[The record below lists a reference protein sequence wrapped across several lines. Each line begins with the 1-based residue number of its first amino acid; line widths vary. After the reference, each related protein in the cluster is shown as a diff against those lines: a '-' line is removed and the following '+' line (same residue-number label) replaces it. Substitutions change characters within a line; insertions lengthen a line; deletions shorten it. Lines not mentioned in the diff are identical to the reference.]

1 MRSVAKG
8 NYIKGKGGIK
18 HALAHV
24 RYLQMRGGDD
34 RNQAEG
40 RKRLFISAMRE
51 GISGSE
57 INERLRKQNEDGVV
71 IHRIVLSPGIPGVN
85 MEAYT
90 RCIMSELERSKGLD
104 FEYYATEHKNTDHD
118 HTHVVL
124 FGKDQHGRPVTLNK
138 HNYKTVREAGDRYL
152 ERNHKY
158 DRYLDKDLET
168 LMRDGY
174 KHDRGDHDFESLLKD
189 LSSEEW
195 DDQQHDLIPVFDREA
210 AIGALSES
218 ERIVR
223 DNVIY
228 SQFSPLEDLIE
239 LDRRLNNGLLER
251 VSKEEYMNLSSWIG
265 NKKQFG
271 GDYYERTAEE
281 IRMFQQFED
290 DFRRSLSA
298 DNSPPR
304 SFNQYIFESR
314 GRLLDSHERYTIDMQ
329 RLQLQKELAAIQQ
342 SDSDDQEL
350 QQGILD
356 QLEWL
361 DAMMD
366 ERMESRKEIPII
378 PRSEKSERSTNS
390 EKSFPSTE
398 PERSSEP
405 SRVGNSRGSE
415 AESSIARLIFGDEQ
429 GVDVSLYEKLEVEQQ
444 IELWHKIA
452 FDSNFSRYLG
462 DRTTAR
468 GDSDRVQ
475 PYEGQMLGQ
484 FKQLQVQQTFEEHIK
499 ASFGEPH
506 SRREIDPKTEDRE
519 NEREDPGREHTR

>member
-34 RNQAEG
+34 RDQAVG
-40 RKRLFISAMRE
+40 RKRLFISAIRG

-57 INERLRKQNEDGVV
+57 VNERLRKQDEDGVV

-85 MEAYT
+85 MNAYT
-90 RCIMSELERSKGLD
+90 RAVMSELERSKGLD
-104 FEYYATEHKNTDHD
+104 FEYYATEHKNTEHD

-124 FGKDQHGRPVTLNK
+124 FGKDQHGRPVTLNRL
-138 HNYKTVREAGDRYL
+138 NYKTVREAGDRYL
-152 ERNHKY
+152 ERHHKY
-158 DRYLDKDLET
+158 DRYLDKELET

-174 KHDRGDHDFESLLKD
+174 KHDRGDRDFESLLKD
-189 LSSEEW
+189 LSSKEW
-195 DDQQHDLIPVFDREA
+195 DEEQHDFLQEFDRDL
-210 AIGALSES
+210 AIGALPES

-228 SQFSPLEDLIE
+228 SQYSPLEDLIE
-239 LDRRLNNGLLER
+239 LDQKLNNGLLER
-251 VSKEEYMNLSSWIG
+251 VSKEEYMNLCSWIG

-271 GDYYERTAEE
+271 EDYYERTAEE

-290 DFRRSLSA
+290 DFRRSLGS
-298 DNSPPR
+298 DNSPPK

-329 RLQLQKELAAIQQ
+329 CLQLQKELAAIQQ

-378 PRSEKSERSTNS
+378 SRSEKSESWTNS
-390 EKSFPSTE
+390 EKNFPCTE
-398 PERSSEP
+398 PEKSLLW
-405 SRVGNSRGSE
+405 SRVENSREGE
-415 AESSIARLIFGDEQ
+415 AESSIARLIFGDDQ
-429 GVDVSLYEKLEVEQQ
+429 AVDVSQYKKSEVEQQ
-444 IELWHKIA
+444 IEFWHKTA
-452 FDSNFSRYLG
+452 F
-462 DRTTAR
+462 
-468 GDSDRVQ
+468 
-475 PYEGQMLGQ
+475 Q
-484 FKQLQVQQTFEEHIK
+484 FQLQQI
-499 ASFGEPH
+499 
-506 SRREIDPKTEDRE
+506 
-519 NEREDPGREHTR
+519 PG

>member
-8 NYIKGKGGIK
+8 NYIKGKGCIK

-34 RNQAEG
+34 RDHCAG
-40 RKRLFISAMRE
+40 KKRLFISAMRE

-57 INERLRKQNEDGVV
+57 INERLKKQNEDGVV

-90 RCIMSELERSKGLD
+90 RCIMSELEHSKGLD

-174 KHDRGDHDFESLLKD
+174 KHDRGDRDFDSLLKD

-228 SQFSPLEDLIE
+228 SQYSPLEDLIE
-239 LDRRLNNGLLER
+239 LDRKLNNGLLER

-271 GDYYERTAEE
+271 DDYYERTAEE

-342 SDSDDQEL
+342 SESDQEL

-378 PRSEKSERSTNS
+378 PRSEKSPAGSS
-390 EKSFPSTE
+390 KPSLVE
-398 PERSSEP
+398 
-405 SRVGNSRGSE
+405 NSRGSE
-415 AESSIARLIFGDEQ
+415 AESSIAGLIFGDEQ
-429 GVDVSLYEKLEVEQQ
+429 AVDVSLYEKLGVEQQ

-452 FDSNFSRYLG
+452 FGSSFSRYL
-462 DRTTAR
+462 DDQDFLSNRN
-468 GDSDRVQ
+468 SDQVQ
-475 PYEGQMLGQ
+475 LHDHLSLELIM
-484 FKQLQVQQTFEEHIK
+484 QLQVQQILQEQIKESFYESQQQIQSRAEVALKNEHK
-499 ASFGEPH
+499 
-506 SRREIDPKTEDRE
+506 E
-519 NEREDPGREHTR
+519 NDREDPGREHGR